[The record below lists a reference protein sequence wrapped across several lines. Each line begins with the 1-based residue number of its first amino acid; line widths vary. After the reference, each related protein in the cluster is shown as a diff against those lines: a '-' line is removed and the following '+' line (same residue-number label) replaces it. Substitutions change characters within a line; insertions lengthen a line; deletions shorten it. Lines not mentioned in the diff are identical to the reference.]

1 MINKILKSLFI
12 VSFSIIFIFF
22 IIKYKKEKDIEY
34 KIEQKLINDGKV
46 DLSDIFNKNG
56 TFCIIPPYSKIN
68 QKQPNLSEK
77 DINFIN
83 KKITINYDSGW
94 YLVFHDGDKNLVYRI
109 RGRTR
114 PEFKQSQCGN
124 DLNIF
129 INSSL
134 TNKDTYIYFH

>member
-1 MINKILKSLFI
+1 M
-12 VSFSIIFIFF
+12 
-22 IIKYKKEKDIEY
+22 
-34 KIEQKLINDGKV
+34 
-46 DLSDIFNKNG
+46 SDIFNKNG

-83 KKITINYDSGW
+83 KKITRNYDSGW

-114 PEFKQSQCGN
+114 SDFKQAKCDSE
-124 DLNIF
+124 LSI
-129 INSSL
+129 SL
-134 TNKDTYIYFH
+134 TNKDIYVYFH